1 MEELGFLSPFTGAA
15 FATRKQASLPKP
27 ELPGKQLAKTQGHRA
42 GYSRA
47 GCSTEQGA
55 PEQGAQWS
63 TWHRQKAGYSAGGKP
78 AVPAEVQKGDRD
90 RSIVL
95 YLGSVTELG

>member
-42 GYSRA
+42 G
-47 GCSTEQGA
+47 CSTEQGA
-55 PEQGAQWS
+55 PEQGAPWS